1 MAIDS
6 FEKNGFRVFRIREDL
21 GLRSDIAELE
31 NMVKDAFESG
41 HCRIAVSFT
50 PNSHLYSA
58 TIAILIRCISHA
70 EEKGSKLTLV
80 VPNESIMSSVM
91 LVGLAG
97 LVETVH
103 SEDELPREP

>member
-6 FEKNGFRVFRIREDL
+6 FEKNGFQVFRIREDL
-21 GLRSDIAELE
+21 GLRSNIAEVE
-31 NMVKDAFESG
+31 EMVKGALDNA
-41 HCRIAVSFT
+41 CRRIAISFT

-58 TIAILIRCISHA
+58 TIAVLIRCISHA
-70 EEKGSKLTLV
+70 EEKGMRLTLV

-97 LVETVH
+97 LVDTVR
-103 SEDELPREP
+103 SEDELTEKG